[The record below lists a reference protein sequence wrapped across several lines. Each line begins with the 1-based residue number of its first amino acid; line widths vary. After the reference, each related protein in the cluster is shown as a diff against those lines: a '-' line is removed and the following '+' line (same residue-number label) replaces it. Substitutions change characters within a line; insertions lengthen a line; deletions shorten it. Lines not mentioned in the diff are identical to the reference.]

1 MQDVHPDPTI
11 DLTDDE
17 ATTSSDGGGGMGYGR
32 FWAMIAT
39 STVVMFGL
47 MYLNTYAWGHIRW
60 SETRAW
66 MALLMGAVMAVVMMG
81 FMRGMYPR
89 KGLNRGII
97 IGGVVAA
104 MAFTGVVRSQA
115 TVDGSEYM
123 KAMIP
128 HHSIAILTSTRAGIE
143 DLRVQ
148 ELADGI
154 TRTQRREIAEMEWLL
169 GDIELNGVADTVE
182 EAEARPVPEFEVEN
196 P

>member
-17 ATTSSDGGGGMGYGR
+17 ATTSTDGGGGMGYGR

-148 ELADGI
+148 ELADEI

-169 GDIELNGVADTVE
+169 GDIELNGVADSAE